1 MKDWFKK
8 IIAKIKEW
16 LCATPAPCLWY
27 GILGMFLTA
36 IPAIPLRDKIGDMW
50 PAVPV
55 IALEVVVMFFKAFFK
70 KKVNLWYCLSYFIG
84 LTLIQILYWL

>member
-1 MKDWFKK
+1 MKK
-8 IIAKIKEW
+8 IIEKIKEW
-16 LCATPAPCLWY
+16 LCATPAPCLWF

-36 IPAIPLRDKIGDMW
+36 ILAIPLRDKIGTMW

-55 IALEVVVMFFKAFFK
+55 IALGILVAFIKTFTG